1 MDITFHNVT
10 HVYHPKTPFERTAL
24 DRINLRIRSGSFT
37 SIIGHTGSGKSTLVQ
52 HINGLLRPTSGLIT
66 AGDLKIQAQK
76 KKQDLKPL
84 RRKIGLVFQYPEH
97 QLFEETVIK
106 DVCFGPMNF
115 GVPSAEATKRA
126 EECLSLVGLPSQ
138 FWHQSPFD
146 LSGGQMRR
154 VAIAGVLAVNPEV
167 VILDEP
173 TAGLDPSGR
182 KEILNLFKK
191 LHQEMNLT
199 IIMVTHNM
207 GDAATLSDEVVVMDS
222 GRLVM
227 SGTPEQIFSRDRE
240 LRKIGLD
247 VPETMLFL
255 DSLTDKF
262 DQPRMTPVFSLK
274 GTADRIAGLMNG
286 GAADV

>member
-1 MDITFHNVT
+1 M
-10 HVYHPKTPFERTAL
+10 
-24 DRINLRIRSGSFT
+24 
-37 SIIGHTGSGKSTLVQ
+37 
-52 HINGLLRPTSGLIT
+52 
-66 AGDLKIQAQK
+66 KIQAKK
-76 KKQDLKPL
+76 KKQDLKRL

-97 QLFEETVIK
+97 QLFEETTIK

-115 GVPSAEATKRA
+115 GVSSAEATKRA
-126 EECLSLVGLPSQ
+126 EECLSMVGLPSQ

-154 VAIAGVLAVNPEV
+154 VAIAGVLAVDPEV

-182 KEILNLFKK
+182 KEILKLFQR
-191 LHQEMNLT
+191 LHKEMNLT

-207 GDAATLSDEVVVMDS
+207 GDAASLSDEVVVMDS

-227 SGTPEQIFSRDRE
+227 NGTPEQIFSQGQQ

-247 VPETMLFL
+247 IPETMLFL
-255 DSLTDKF
+255 NGVTDKL
-262 DQPRMTPVFSLK
+262 DQPRVAPVFSLRE
-274 GTADRIAGLMNG
+274 TADRIASLMNG

>member
-24 DRINLRIRSGSFT
+24 DRINLGIQSGSFT

-52 HINGLLRPTSGLIT
+52 HINGLLQPTSGLIT

-115 GVPSAEATKRA
+115 GVSPAEATKRA
-126 EECLSLVGLPSQ
+126 EECLSLVGLSSQ

-154 VAIAGVLAVNPEV
+154 VAIAGVLAAHPEV

-207 GDAATLSDEVVVMDS
+207 GDAATLSDKVVVMDS

-227 SGTPEQIFSRDRE
+227 SGTPEQIFSQDQKLRE
-240 LRKIGLD
+240 IGLD

-262 DQPRMTPVFSLK
+262 KHPRMTPVFSLE
-274 GTADRIAGLMNG
+274 GTADQIVRLMNG

>member
-1 MDITFHNVT
+1 MDITFNDVT
-10 HVYHPKTPFERTAL
+10 HVYHPKTPFERVAL
-24 DRINLRIRSGSFT
+24 DQINLKIRSGSFT

-52 HINGLLRPTSGLIT
+52 HINGLLRPTLGTIT
-66 AGDLKIQAQK
+66 VGDIKIQAKK
-76 KKQDLKPL
+76 KKQDLKQL
-84 RRKIGLVFQYPEH
+84 RRKVGLVFQYPEH
-97 QLFEETVIK
+97 QLFEETTIK

-126 EECLSLVGLPSQ
+126 EECLSQVGLPAQ

-154 VAIAGVLAVNPEV
+154 VAIAGVLAVDPEV

-182 KEILNLFKK
+182 KDILKLFQR
-191 LHQEMNLT
+191 LHREMNLT

-207 GDAATLSDEVVVMDS
+207 GDAASLSDDVVVMDS

-227 SGTPEQIFSRDRE
+227 SGTPEQIFSREQDLRE
-240 LRKIGLD
+240 IGLD

-255 DSLTDKF
+255 DNLTDKL
-262 DQPRMTPVFSLK
+262 DQPRLQPVFSLQE
-274 GTADRIAGLMNG
+274 TADQITRLMKG
-286 GAADV
+286 SAADV

>member
-1 MDITFHNVT
+1 MDITFHDVT
-10 HVYHPKTPFERTAL
+10 HVYHPNTPFERTAL
-24 DRINLRIRSGSFT
+24 DRINLKIRSGSFT

-52 HINGLLRPTSGLIT
+52 HINGLLRPTAGSIT
-66 AGDLKIQAQK
+66 AGDIKIQAKK
-76 KKQDLKPL
+76 KKQNLKQL

-97 QLFEETVIK
+97 QLFEETAIK

-154 VAIAGVLAVNPEV
+154 VAIAGVLAVDPEV
-167 VILDEP
+167 IILDEP
-173 TAGLDPSGR
+173 AAGLDPNGHR
-182 KEILNLFKK
+182 EILKLFRR
-191 LHQEMNLT
+191 LHRELNLT
-199 IIMVTHNM
+199 IIMVTHSM
-207 GDAATLSDEVVVMDS
+207 DDAATMSDDVVVMDN
-222 GRLVM
+222 GRIVM
-227 SGTPEQIFSRDRE
+227 DGTPEQIFSRDQE

-247 VPETMLFL
+247 VPETMVFI

-262 DQPRMTPVFSLK
+262 DQPRTAPVFTLQ
-274 GTADRIAGLMNG
+274 GTADRIARLMNG
-286 GAADV
+286 GTDNV